1 MPNLR
6 EPNICPQ
13 CWSSRSDLVSNHD
26 CTPTTIPDAPSGTV
40 KFCDCP
46 CRHSRHTDLD
56 SGWDEAHDNGS
67 LSMTN
72 REILDLRF

>member
-13 CWSSRSDLVSNHD
+13 CWSSRSDLASSHD
-26 CTPTTIPDAPSGTV
+26 CTPTPMTDAPSGDV

-46 CRHSRHTDLD
+46 CRHTDLD
-56 SGWDEAHDNGS
+56 SFDEAHDNGS